1 MNAVTKQQRYVCHR
15 TDAAYSSVDN
25 LVEVAAVK
33 PQLHS
38 LHIIAPVRRF

>member
-15 TDAAYSSVDN
+15 TDAAYSSVEN
-25 LVEVAAVK
+25 LAEVAAVK

-38 LHIIAPVRRF
+38 LHIITPVRRF